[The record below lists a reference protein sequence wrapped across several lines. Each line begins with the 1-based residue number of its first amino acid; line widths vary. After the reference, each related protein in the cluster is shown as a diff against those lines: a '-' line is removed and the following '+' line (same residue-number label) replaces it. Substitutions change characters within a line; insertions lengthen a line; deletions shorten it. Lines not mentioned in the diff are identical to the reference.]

1 MRPDAEDRAV
11 AELLS
16 GPRGR
21 RLCLSLAGR
30 AGYDVSVALMRLAHE
45 LDPHRGSIVEITAA
59 RVSNGEPPPPPDP
72 MSVEEFA
79 RLLPYRAT
87 RALSADEIEDALDTT
102 VGNARYWQAP
112 DGEDVLAEH
121 PAVRLALEPIARALL
136 SSPLTADWPA
146 PASPRQ
152 WRVAWDDAR
161 PRGLPTASLLQE
173 WADRTRADE
182 VRSRSDRPVDPGRG
196 ASGEWWSIP
205 GGVPST
211 VGGTPRGFDLVED
224 HLGWE
229 GATVMPI
236 ALGEHRVLELRAA
249 ADWTALCR
257 AHPIDVSAS
266 RRHDWFRTTGRDG
279 AWVLP
284 DWQAVAEEWDA
295 VHLSV
300 SAYLALAGRVIP
312 VDDERAS
319 LIAGWSPD
327 TTFWLTE
334 PPRSDG
340 PAQQWRRG
348 RSGEPWTRVR

>member
-1 MRPDAEDRAV
+1 MEPGEVDRA
-11 AELLS
+11 ATELLS

-30 AGYDVSVALMRLAHE
+30 AGYDVSVALMRLAQE
-45 LDPHRGSIVEITAA
+45 LDPDRGSIVEIAAA
-59 RVSNGEPPPPPDP
+59 RIGDGETETRPDP

-87 RALSADEIEDALDTT
+87 RALSADEIEDALDRA

-112 DGEDVLAEH
+112 DGEDALAEH
-121 PAVRLALEPIARALL
+121 PAVRSALEPIARALF
-136 SSPLTADWPA
+136 SSPLTADWAA
-146 PASPRQ
+146 PVSPRQ

-173 WADRTRADE
+173 WADRTHAEE
-182 VRSRSDRPVDPGRG
+182 VRSRSDRPSDPTARI
-196 ASGEWWSIP
+196 SGTWWSTP
-205 GGVPST
+205 ESVPST
-211 VGGTPRGFDLVED
+211 VGTSPRGFDLVED
-224 HLGWE
+224 HLGWA

-249 ADWTALCR
+249 EDWAALCR

-266 RRHDWFRTTGRDG
+266 RRHDWFRITGRDG

-284 DWQAVAEEWDA
+284 DWQAIAEEWDA
-295 VHLSV
+295 VHLPV
-300 SAYLALAGRVIP
+300 WTYLALAGRVIP
-312 VDDERAS
+312 VDDARAS

-334 PPRSDG
+334 PPRSDA
-340 PAQQWRRG
+340 PAEQWRRDD
-348 RSGEPWTRVR
+348 SGGAWVRVR

>member
-1 MRPDAEDRAV
+1 M
-11 AELLS
+11 L
-16 GPRGR
+16 
-21 RLCLSLAGR
+21 
-30 AGYDVSVALMRLAHE
+30 
-45 LDPHRGSIVEITAA
+45 TAK
-59 RVSNGEPPPPPDP
+59 DI
-72 MSVEEFA
+72 
-79 RLLPYRAT
+79 
-87 RALSADEIEDALDTT
+87 DDALD
-102 VGNARYWQAP
+102 VAVSYARYWQAP

-121 PAVRLALEPIARALL
+121 PAVRSALEPIARSLL

-161 PRGLPTASLLQE
+161 PRGLPTGSLLRE

-182 VRSRSDRPVDPGRG
+182 VRSRSARPVDPGEG

-211 VGGTPRGFDLVED
+211 VGVTPRGFDLVED

-229 GATVMPI
+229 RATVMPI
-236 ALGEHRVLELRAA
+236 ALGEHRVLELRTAE
-249 ADWTALCR
+249 DWAALCR

-284 DWQAVAEEWDA
+284 DWQAIAGEWDA
-295 VHLSV
+295 MHLSV

-334 PPRSDG
+334 PPRPDG
-340 PAQQWRRG
+340 PAQQWRRDDAG
-348 RSGEPWTRVR
+348 GAWARMR